1 MTQEVS
7 NDPRDVIFDVSN
19 LSADLGRQTG
29 RSAAS
34 VVIFA
39 LLKLFIAVGATAFMA
54 RLVPPAEQGLV
65 ALAIPFVLIAVG
77 LSEFGL
83 AQAITQMPHVTH
95 RLAST
100 LFWVNVALGTTLTV
114 IIASA
119 GPFAARFLGQ
129 PQVTV
134 IFWILS
140 PYIFLSVLN
149 TQFMALLR
157 RRMQIRLLETCVF
170 YATLIASCL
179 ALGVAWLGY
188 GVAALITQL
197 LAQQALTFVMLVSV
211 TGWRP
216 SGPWGLELSRAKQA
230 LSFGGFLAA
239 ERILNDATRAVQ
251 ITIIGRLFGE
261 TGAGLYYRTETF
273 ALMPQR
279 RLVSPLSAAFIPSL
293 SRLQDDAPAFRTML
307 AQQITRGN
315 MLLMPIGAFFCTCP
329 DVVVAVLLGPAWGD
343 AVPMLAWLGVLALTG
358 LALSC
363 FAWALVAAGRARELF
378 YFRLCSTALIVLAI
392 ALTYQSGLIALIRA
406 YVIAFAVLSLPVL
419 CLFVV
424 RYTALKAKDV
434 LQIMGQTAAFAATLL
449 LAGFSIRIVL
459 DTHMAVEGITV
470 GITTIAV
477 VAIRLLRDPTL
488 LMDIKTTFR
497 PKAGSRE
504 QPSV

>member
-1 MTQEVS
+1 MTQTP
-7 NDPRDVIFDVSN
+7 DPRDAIFDVSN

-39 LLKLFIAVGATAFMA
+39 ILKLFIAVGATAIMA

-100 LFWVNVALGTTLTV
+100 LFWVNVALGLTLTL
-114 IIASA
+114 IIAGA
-119 GPFAARFLGQ
+119 GSFAAQFFDEPRMAM
-129 PQVTV
+129 
-134 IFWILS
+134 IFWVLS
-140 PYIFLSVLN
+140 PYIFLAVLT

-157 RRMQIRLLETCVF
+157 RRMQIRLLESCVF

-179 ALGVAWLGY
+179 ALIVAWLGY

-197 LAQQALTFVMLVSV
+197 LAQQALTFVMLAVV
-211 TGWRP
+211 AGWRP
-216 SGPWGLELSRAKQA
+216 SWPWGLELSRAKQA

-239 ERILNDATRAVQ
+239 ERILNDTMRAVQ
-251 ITIIGRLFGE
+251 ITLIGRLFGE

-279 RLVSPLSAAFIPSL
+279 RLVSPLSAAFIPAL
-293 SRLQDDAPAFRTML
+293 SRLQDNAEAFRTML

-315 MLLMPIGAFFCTCP
+315 MLLMPIGAFFCACP
-329 DVVVAVLLGPAWGD
+329 DMVVAILLGPAWTD
-343 AVPMLAWLGVLALTG
+343 AVPILAWLGVLALTG

-363 FAWALVAAGRARELF
+363 LAWALVAAGQARALF
-378 YFRLCSTALIVLAI
+378 VFRLCSTALIVIALAI
-392 ALTYQSGLIALIRA
+392 SYQDGLIAVVRA
-406 YVIAFAVLSLPVL
+406 YVIAFAILSLPLL
-419 CLFVV
+419 CVFVV
-424 RYTALKAKDV
+424 RTTALSTRD
-434 LQIMGQTAAFAATLL
+434 LTQIIGQMALFGAALL
-449 LAGFSIRIVL
+449 GAGFGMRWML
-459 DTHMAVEGITV
+459 DTHMTVEALASATA
-470 GITTIAV
+470 IAGV
-477 VAIRLLRDPTL
+477 IGLRLLGDPDLRRD
-488 LMDIKTTFR
+488 IHTTFKSGPR
-497 PKAGSRE
+497 G
-504 QPSV
+504 PSSA